1 MVQHSSPKKNQP
13 EKQPFLNVGEFPV
26 IVAMQGPLEG
36 KKWDVKDELTIGRE
50 QTCDIAIIDRQVS
63 RLHARI
69 SDMGK
74 GRIQLEDLASKN
86 GTFHKGKPLDSAV
99 DLEDGDTIQIA
110 LVQKFAFYTSDA
122 TLPLEDIQTKGRLV
136 SEKIYLDPKSRRVW
150 VNNQELLPPLSAPQF
165 RLLYAL
171 SQQSGKVISRN
182 DLIELVW
189 KDEEREGISE
199 QAFDALIR
207 RLRSRLAEIDPETD
221 FLITVRGHGLRL
233 DI

>member
-1 MVQHSSPKKNQP
+1 MIQQSSPKNNQP
-13 EKQPFLNVGEFPV
+13 EEQPFLNVGEFPV

-36 KKWDVKDELTIGRE
+36 KKWDVKAELTIGRE

-63 RLHARI
+63 RIHARI
-69 SDMGK
+69 ADLGN

-86 GTFHKGKPLDSAV
+86 GTFHNGKPLDSAV
-99 DLEDGDTIQIA
+99 DLEDGDIIQIA
-110 LVQKFAFYTSDA
+110 LVQKLAFYTSDA